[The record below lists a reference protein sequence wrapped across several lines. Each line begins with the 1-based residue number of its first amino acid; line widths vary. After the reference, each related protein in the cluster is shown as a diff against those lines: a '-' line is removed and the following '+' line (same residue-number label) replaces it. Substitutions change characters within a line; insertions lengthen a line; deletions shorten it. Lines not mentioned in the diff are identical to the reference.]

1 MASEIFC
8 PICKHKTLDTDL
20 VCSFCGASL
29 EEFITNRV
37 AVTDSAGSQATLS
50 AEGLAAFID
59 TALIPEIGVGIH
71 VVGAPKPYYV
81 PVYHEFIIGR
91 QADAALEAVL
101 DLSDLDAFNMG
112 VSRRHAMIRRIE
124 FGFEVIDLAS
134 RNGTWLNS
142 EQLIPNKPYP
152 FASGSQIRLGRMQLF
167 ILYEVV
173 GKGAHRK

>member
-1 MASEIFC
+1 MASEKLC
-8 PICKHKTLDTDL
+8 PKCKRKNLETASI
-20 VCSFCGASL
+20 CSFCGASL
-29 EEFITNRV
+29 AENPTDILAIPDHVGGHTN
-37 AVTDSAGSQATLS
+37 LS
-50 AEGLAAFID
+50 ADDVAAFLD
-59 TALIPEIGVGIH
+59 TALIPEGGVGIH
-71 VVGAPKPYYV
+71 IAGAPKPYYV
-81 PVYHEFIIGR
+81 PIYHELIIGR
-91 QADAALEAVL
+91 QANAALESVL

-112 VSRRHAMIRRIE
+112 VSRRHAMIKRIE